1 MEAGEGDRLKT
12 GSGVGE
18 TERRTGLERR
28 SEDKSQAPILRLHLS
43 QEPNPFPLPTVE
55 AETLI
60 RSASPPLSREQGRLS
75 GSSRGGGPLPLD
87 TFPFDEALRDI
98 SAARPSSSLGPVPR
112 PPDPVTYHGQQ
123 FLEIKMTERRGEG
136 TGWTVGRGRLWS
148 LGRRR
153 AAGPGAH

>member
-1 MEAGEGDRLKT
+1 M
-12 GSGVGE
+12 
-18 TERRTGLERR
+18 
-28 SEDKSQAPILRLHLS
+28 RLHFS
-43 QEPNPFPLPTVE
+43 QEPNPFLLPTME

-98 SAARPSSSLGPVPR
+98 TAVRPSSSLGPVPR
-112 PPDPVTYHGQQ
+112 SPDPVTYHGQQ

-136 TGWTVGRGRLWS
+136 TGLDNGTSCEVWEGEGWPVLQ
-148 LGRRR
+148 
-153 AAGPGAH
+153 AATNASNPQS